1 MLPYVGKLR
10 KHGKDGEMPPRVKFT
25 KEEIV
30 EAALRVT
37 REGGIDSLT
46 ARSLASELGAS
57 TRPMFTYFETVD
69 ELKHEVHEAAKG
81 IYKTYIVRGLAEPV
95 PFLGVGQNT
104 IRFAREEPEL
114 FRLLFLQKP
123 DGADGGAAEA
133 LAFSQDLVRDSIMGI
148 YKMDAYEADCYYR
161 NLWLIAF
168 SFCAMIA
175 AGECPYTDEQMS
187 AMFTEV
193 SLAVCKA
200 YKDIPGLPRGDYDRD
215 AIFRELTK

>member
-1 MLPYVGKLR
+1 
-10 KHGKDGEMPPRVKFT
+10 MPPRVKFT

-30 EAALRVT
+30 EAALCVT

-46 ARSLASELGAS
+46 ARSLAAELGAS

-81 IYKTYIVRGLAEPV
+81 IYKTYIERGLAEPV

-200 YKDIPGLPRGDYDRD
+200 YKEIPGLPRGDYDRD

>member
-1 MLPYVGKLR
+1 
-10 KHGKDGEMPPRVKFT
+10 MPPRVKFT

-37 REGGIDSLT
+37 RESGIDSLT
-46 ARSLASELGAS
+46 ARSLAAELGAS

-81 IYKTYIVRGLAEPV
+81 IYKTYIERGLAEPV

>member
-1 MLPYVGKLR
+1 
-10 KHGKDGEMPPRVKFT
+10 MPPRVKFT

-46 ARSLASELGAS
+46 ARSLAAELGAS

-81 IYKTYIVRGLAEPV
+81 IYKTYIERGLAEPV

-200 YKDIPGLPRGDYDRD
+200 YKEVPGLVDGTYDRD
-215 AIFRELTK
+215 AIFRGLVGE

>member
-1 MLPYVGKLR
+1 
-10 KHGKDGEMPPRVKFT
+10 MPPRVKFT

-46 ARSLASELGAS
+46 ARSLAAELGAS

-81 IYKTYIVRGLAEPV
+81 IYKTYIERGLAEPV

-104 IRFAREEPEL
+104 IRFAREEPAL

>member
-1 MLPYVGKLR
+1 
-10 KHGKDGEMPPRVKFT
+10 MPPRVKFT

-46 ARSLASELGAS
+46 ARSLAAELGAS

-81 IYKTYIVRGLAEPV
+81 IYKTYIERGLAEPV

-175 AGECPYTDEQMS
+175 AGKCPYTDEQMS

>member
-1 MLPYVGKLR
+1 
-10 KHGKDGEMPPRVKFT
+10 MPPRVKFT

-46 ARSLASELGAS
+46 ARSLAAELGAS

-81 IYKTYIVRGLAEPV
+81 IYKTYIERGLAEPV

-200 YKDIPGLPRGDYDRD
+200 YKEIPGLPRGDYDRD

>member
-1 MLPYVGKLR
+1 
-10 KHGKDGEMPPRVKFT
+10 MPPGAKFT

-30 EAALRVT
+30 EAAVRVV
-37 REGGIDSLT
+37 RARGVESLT

-81 IYKTYIVRGLAEPV
+81 VYKAYIERGLAQPV

-148 YKMDAYEADCYYR
+148 YKMDSFEADCYYR
-161 NLWLIAF
+161 DLWLIAF
-168 SFCAMIA
+168 SFCTMIA

-187 AMFTEV
+187 AIFTEV
-193 SLAVCKA
+193 SLSVCKA

>member
-1 MLPYVGKLR
+1 LR

-46 ARSLASELGAS
+46 ARSLAAELGAS

-81 IYKTYIVRGLAEPV
+81 IYKTYIERGLAEPV

>member
-1 MLPYVGKLR
+1 
-10 KHGKDGEMPPRVKFT
+10 MPPRVKFT

-46 ARSLASELGAS
+46 ARSLAAELGAS

-69 ELKHEVHEAAKG
+69 ELKHEVHEVAKG
-81 IYKTYIVRGLAEPV
+81 IYKTYIERGLAEPV

-215 AIFRELTK
+215 SIFRELTK

>member
-1 MLPYVGKLR
+1 
-10 KHGKDGEMPPRVKFT
+10 MPPRVKFT

-46 ARSLASELGAS
+46 ARSLAAELGAS

-81 IYKTYIVRGLAEPV
+81 IYKTYIERGLAEPV

-123 DGADGGAAEA
+123 DGTDGGAAEA
-133 LAFSQDLVRDSIMGI
+133 LAFSQDLARDSIMGI

>member
-1 MLPYVGKLR
+1 
-10 KHGKDGEMPPRVKFT
+10 MPPRVKFT

-37 REGGIDSLT
+37 RGGGIDSLT
-46 ARSLASELGAS
+46 ARSLAAELGAS

-81 IYKTYIVRGLAEPV
+81 IYKTYIERGLAEPV

>member
-1 MLPYVGKLR
+1 
-10 KHGKDGEMPPRVKFT
+10 MPPRVKFT

-46 ARSLASELGAS
+46 ARSLAFELGAS

-69 ELKHEVHEAAKG
+69 ELKHEVHEAAKS
-81 IYKTYIVRGLAEPV
+81 IYKTYIERGLAEPV

>member
-1 MLPYVGKLR
+1 
-10 KHGKDGEMPPRVKFT
+10 MPPRVKFT

-46 ARSLASELGAS
+46 ARSLAAELGAS

-81 IYKTYIVRGLAEPV
+81 IYKTYIERGLAEPV

-123 DGADGGAAEA
+123 DGADGGATEA

-148 YKMDAYEADCYYR
+148 YKLGAFEADCYYR
-161 NLWLIAF
+161 DLWLVAF
-168 SFCAMIA
+168 SFCTMIA
-175 AGECPYTDEQMS
+175 ADECPYTDEQMS
-187 AMFTEV
+187 AMFTEI

-215 AIFRELTK
+215 VIFRELTK

>member
-1 MLPYVGKLR
+1 
-10 KHGKDGEMPPRVKFT
+10 MPPRVKFT

-46 ARSLASELGAS
+46 ARSLAAELGAS

-81 IYKTYIVRGLAEPV
+81 IYKTYIERGLAEPV

-193 SLAVCKA
+193 SLAVCRA

>member
-1 MLPYVGKLR
+1 
-10 KHGKDGEMPPRVKFT
+10 MPPRVKFT

-46 ARSLASELGAS
+46 ARSLAAELGAS

-81 IYKTYIVRGLAEPV
+81 IYKTYIERGLAEPV

-168 SFCAMIA
+168 SFCAMSA
-175 AGECPYTDEQMS
+175 AGECPYTDEPMS

>member
-1 MLPYVGKLR
+1 
-10 KHGKDGEMPPRVKFT
+10 MPPRVKFT

-46 ARSLASELGAS
+46 ARSLAAELGAS

-81 IYKTYIVRGLAEPV
+81 IYTTYIERGLAEPV
-95 PFLGVGQNT
+95 PFLGGGQNT

-200 YKDIPGLPRGDYDRD
+200 YKDIPSLPRGDYDRD

>member
-1 MLPYVGKLR
+1 
-10 KHGKDGEMPPRVKFT
+10 MPPRVKFT

-46 ARSLASELGAS
+46 ARSLAAELGAS
-57 TRPMFTYFETVD
+57 TRPMFTYYETVD

-81 IYKTYIVRGLAEPV
+81 IYKTYIERGLAEPV

-200 YKDIPGLPRGDYDRD
+200 YKEVPGLVDGTYDRD
-215 AIFRELTK
+215 AIFRGLVGE

>member
-1 MLPYVGKLR
+1 
-10 KHGKDGEMPPRVKFT
+10 MPPRVKFT

-46 ARSLASELGAS
+46 ARSLAAELGAS

-81 IYKTYIVRGLAEPV
+81 IYKTYIERGLAEPV

-175 AGECPYTDEQMS
+175 AEECPYTDEQMS

>member
-1 MLPYVGKLR
+1 
-10 KHGKDGEMPPRVKFT
+10 MPPRVKFT

-46 ARSLASELGAS
+46 ARSLAAELGAS

-69 ELKHEVHEAAKG
+69 ELKHEVHEVAKG
-81 IYKTYIVRGLAEPV
+81 IYKTYIERGLAEPV

>member
-1 MLPYVGKLR
+1 
-10 KHGKDGEMPPRVKFT
+10 MPPRVKFT

-46 ARSLASELGAS
+46 ARSLAAELGAS
-57 TRPMFTYFETVD
+57 TRQMFTYFETVD

-81 IYKTYIVRGLAEPV
+81 IYKTYIERGLAEPV

-193 SLAVCKA
+193 SLAVCKMLLSKLYA
-200 YKDIPGLPRGDYDRD
+200 FCLYAVLCENAGSV
-215 AIFRELTK
+215 TWHV

>member
-1 MLPYVGKLR
+1 
-10 KHGKDGEMPPRVKFT
+10 MPPRVKFM

-46 ARSLASELGAS
+46 ARSLAAELGAS

-69 ELKHEVHEAAKG
+69 ELKHEVYEAAKG
-81 IYKTYIVRGLAEPV
+81 IYKTYIERGLAEPV

>member
-1 MLPYVGKLR
+1 
-10 KHGKDGEMPPRVKFT
+10 MPPRVKFT

-46 ARSLASELGAS
+46 ARSLAAELGAS

-81 IYKTYIVRGLAEPV
+81 IYKTYIERGLAEPV

-148 YKMDAYEADCYYR
+148 YKMDSYEADCYYR

-215 AIFRELTK
+215 AIFRERTK

>member
-1 MLPYVGKLR
+1 
-10 KHGKDGEMPPRVKFT
+10 MPPRVKFT

-46 ARSLASELGAS
+46 ARSLAAELGAS

-81 IYKTYIVRGLAEPV
+81 IYKTYIERGLAEPV

-215 AIFRELTK
+215 AIFRELIK

>member
-1 MLPYVGKLR
+1 
-10 KHGKDGEMPPRVKFT
+10 MPPRVKFT

-46 ARSLASELGAS
+46 ARSLAAELGAS

-69 ELKHEVHEAAKG
+69 ELKHEVHEAAKDV
-81 IYKTYIVRGLAEPV
+81 YKTYIERGLAEPV

-104 IRFAREEPEL
+104 ISFAREEPEL